1 MPSQKSTSLS
11 ISDVHETIGR
21 LEASVVAGISGLYR
35 QFAVMN
41 IGAVDFQEDILTVLD
56 MIHTLKKVS
65 AKGQYL
71 NEIAVF
77 QSKIDLLT
85 LLDKIHRELQGFEM
99 MMETKELSGAA
110 LAISDAKALIDELA
124 ELHNAQGFTLD
135 IYVALKRDML
145 AKKAHLKHIFD
156 ELYRTAFFYSCENDI
171 SELVITFRITVTA
184 SAKYHDS
191 PVFLISLIQSM
202 NSAGLLTDYLTIF
215 AESFIKNFIDRIIKN
230 AASELS
236 MSKTKLN
243 ATIRFG
249 NVKGMISNVPH
260 SKPDAFKIFDQIF
273 KITHYLRECLL
284 GAEET
289 TEWTPENQL
298 FVNILFPLLMDT
310 LRTNLLIPSIPDNR
324 DAMNT
329 YPEFLN
335 ELRRFDER
343 LKADRLCFP
352 ENMELDMF
360 AGNARLQCARKRRA
374 FMMIGIR
381 EIIESEDQNTYEVE
395 EATERGS
402 IKSLYSAKMGMAG
415 NKTISES
422 APGKTTKTGLE
433 MNDIS
438 FRLPKC
444 HVSVQAQTL
453 VEQAYQ
459 ILTEAST
466 MDPETATE
474 LFYCARD
481 IFDMYRAVMPVL
493 HEDELLN
500 SPTRAVL
507 FYNDTEYICH
517 HLLTMGYQFQDR
529 LPPAINQFAT
539 FLDMVP
545 FFRNMGES
553 YFRAQMRK
561 QRDIVQMHVSN
572 AQGFSNLTDD
582 ARFETVERC
591 IKQALSHLNSLS
603 RVWKP
608 ILAEEMYLNTMG
620 LLVDT
625 FLESIMTQVS
635 ALAGTLRV
643 EEGHQLRYILG
654 LVLKAED
661 MFEKRVPGGSGGSSS
676 SGMRGIGKKAAGWVK
691 MPVRKYVN
699 RWDAFLKVKEDLIL

>member
-1 MPSQKSTSLS
+1 M
-11 ISDVHETIGR
+11 R
-21 LEASVVAGISGLYR
+21 ASVVAGISGLYR
-35 QFAVMN
+35 QFAVMK
-41 IGAVDFQEDILTVLD
+41 ICAVDFQEDILTVLD
-56 MIHTLKKVS
+56 MIHSLKKVS
-65 AKGQYL
+65 AKGQYT

-77 QSKIDLLT
+77 QSKLDLLT
-85 LLDKIHRELQGFEM
+85 LLDK
-99 MMETKELSGAA
+99 TKELSGAA

-124 ELHNAQGFTLD
+124 ELDSAQGFPWD

-156 ELYRTAFFYSCENDI
+156 ELYRTAFFYSCEN
-171 SELVITFRITVTA
+171 VITFRITVTA

-202 NSAGLLTDYLTIF
+202 NSAGLLTDYLTAF
-215 AESFIKNFIDRIIKN
+215 AESFIKNFIDRTIKMRQ
-230 AASELS
+230 ARS
-236 MSKTKLN
+236 
-243 ATIRFG
+243 IR
-249 NVKGMISNVPH
+249 
-260 SKPDAFKIFDQIF
+260 
-273 KITHYLRECLL
+273 
-284 GAEET
+284 
-289 TEWTPENQL
+289 
-298 FVNILFPLLMDT
+298 
-310 LRTNLLIPSIPDNR
+310 
-324 DAMNT
+324 
-329 YPEFLN
+329 
-335 ELRRFDER
+335 
-343 LKADRLCFP
+343 
-352 ENMELDMF
+352 
-360 AGNARLQCARKRRA
+360 
-374 FMMIGIR
+374 
-381 EIIESEDQNTYEVE
+381 
-395 EATERGS
+395 
-402 IKSLYSAKMGMAG
+402 SLYSAKMGMAG

-433 MNDIS
+433 INDIS

-459 ILTEAST
+459 ILTEART

-481 IFDMYRAVMPVL
+481 IFDMYRAVMPFL
-493 HEDELLN
+493 HEGELLN

-545 FFRNMGES
+545 FLRNMGKS

-608 ILAEEMYLNTMG
+608 ILAEEMYLTTMG

-625 FLESIMTQVS
+625 FLESVMTQVA
-635 ALAGTLRV
+635 ALEGRLRV

-661 MFEKRVPGGSGGSSS
+661 MFEKRVPGGSGGST
-676 SGMRGIGKKAAGWVK
+676 GMRGIGKKGAGWVK

-699 RWDAFLKVKEDLIL
+699 RWDAFLKVKEDLML